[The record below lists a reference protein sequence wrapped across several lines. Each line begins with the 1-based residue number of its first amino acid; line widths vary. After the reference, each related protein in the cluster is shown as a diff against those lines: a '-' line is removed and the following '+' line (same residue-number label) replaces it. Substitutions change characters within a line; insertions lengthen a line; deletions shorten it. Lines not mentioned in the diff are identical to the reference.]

1 MTNSQKKMT
10 SLRLLRITLVFG
22 FLLGSTSWGVF
33 ANETGSDA
41 PTSVDDQLEQLTTS
55 VYCYCGC
62 TRETIQHCVCGTAR
76 QIEEDFRR
84 DLLAGGSVEQIRN
97 EYIAKYGTQYFALM
111 PPTGF
116 NLVAYIM
123 PVIIIVLIGVVIFL
137 VIRAKTRASNSL
149 RPEPPEKSPAVSE
162 DVQKQIEAELE
173 NLKQER

>member
-10 SLRLLRITLVFG
+10 SLRLLRTILA
-22 FLLGSTSWGVF
+22 LGSILGAACVVF
-33 ANETGSDA
+33 ADETGGQR
-41 PTSVDDQLEQLTTS
+41 SVDDQLEQLTTS

-149 RPEPPEKSPAVSE
+149 QPEPPEKSPAVSE

-173 NLKQER
+173 NLKQGR